1 MRRRDLFKYFSG
13 AVLLSGPSRVFSS
26 EETVKFTKAEGT
38 RFSRIENPYGAPTV
52 KYETREVHVYQ
63 TQFDATENLRT
74 NIVSSQHLSPNCK
87 VGLSPGSSFFLEK
100 VLMLSQGKIKTA
112 VACEVDYY
120 KLLFLLDY
128 YKFSK
133 RLVPFGKNLKV
144 SDYDKKILNN
154 EVLVYLSNPNQPAG
168 HLFKRDDME
177 WLIKKNPKA
186 TFVVDEAYIEFFEN
200 FQDYSLINLCS
211 KYKNLVVTRTFSK
224 IYGLAAKRIG
234 YFVCHT
240 DLYKKI
246 GWGHL
251 EEFTIG
257 VDTLSS
263 AVAMLDDKK
272 YKENSMKAA
281 EELRRE
287 FREKCEKK
295 LIEYVGGHANYSL
308 IKANPQIISNLKK
321 FKIPYN
327 EYFYK
332 NFGLIRVT
340 HWRGAVYDQLIIS

>member
-26 EETVKFTKAEGT
+26 EDTVKFTRAEVT
-38 RFSRIENPYGAPTV
+38 RFSRIENPYGAPAV
-52 KYETREVHVYQ
+52 KYEASDVHIYQ
-63 TQFDATENLRT
+63 TQLDATESLRMKIT
-74 NIVSSQHLSPNCK
+74 SSQQLGSGCK
-87 VGLSPGSSFFLEK
+87 VGLCPGSSFFLEK
-100 VLMLSQGKIKTA
+100 ILMISKEKIQTA
-112 VACEVDYY
+112 VVCEVDYY
-120 KLLFLLDY
+120 KLLFLFDY

-133 RLVPFGKNLKV
+133 KLVGYKKNLKV
-144 SDYDKKILNN
+144 SDYDKKILNK

-168 HLFKRDDME
+168 HLFKRNDME
-177 WLIKKNPKA
+177 WLIKKNPNA
-186 TFVVDEAYIEFFEN
+186 TFVVDEAYIEFIEN
-200 FQDYSLINLCS
+200 SQEHSLINLCS
-211 KYKNLVVTRTFSK
+211 KYRNLVVTRTFSK
-224 IYGLAAKRIG
+224 IYGLAAKRVG

-240 DLYKKI
+240 DLYRKI

-257 VDTLSS
+257 VDALSS
-263 AVAMLDDKK
+263 AVAMLGDKK
-272 YKENSMKAA
+272 YKENSMKTA
-281 EELRRE
+281 EELRSE

-308 IKANPQIISNLKK
+308 IKANPQVISNLKK